1 MKTLIIDHK
10 NGHSTTY
17 QLIEDGQNLP
27 LAYHAETNK
36 GVIDT
41 LEYCRKNRIRVRLH
55 YGDIE
60 TGRDWNEEHD
70 VMGYVSMSK
79 GHKARFPILVYNE
92 RAYGGGSILDH
103 CIIKICAAK
112 GKRILYKAENYQQP
126 VFDIVSSDLPE
137 YGFNVNI
144 NGQLYSRHKTEK
156 QAKNLIKKMA

>member
-36 GVIDT
+36 RVIDT

-60 TGRDWNEEHD
+60 TGRDWNEEND
-70 VMGYVSMSK
+70 VTGYIGLSK
-79 GHKARFPILVYNE
+79 GYEARFPILVYNE
-92 RAYGGGSILDH
+92 RSYGGGSILDH
-103 CIIKICAAK
+103 CIIKICAAN
-112 GKRILYKAENYQQP
+112 GKRVLYKAENYQQP
-126 VFDIVSSDLPE
+126 TFEIVPSDLPE

-144 NGQLYSRHKTEK
+144 NGELYSRHKTEK